1 MTLLESKLIDLVLDL
16 HARYGGAQ
24 PRPNGNVIQFSVV
37 DNDTT
42 QPKAVADTLLDLA
55 RVGKDKTRPTVSGV
69 KRKDLAEMSGLTIE
83 TTVRLLKDFE
93 KRALL
98 RKLGKDLI
106 IIDEPNLRS
115 LAERF

>member
-42 QPKAVADTLLDLA
+42 QPKAVADLEAL
-55 RVGKDKTRPTVSGV
+55 
-69 KRKDLAEMSGLTIE
+69 LAEHG
-83 TTVRLLKDFE
+83 V
-93 KRALL
+93 RALYL
-98 RKLGKDLI
+98 NVTPGLELKQKFNRRLKFSISASALVGRVPL
-106 IIDEPNLRS
+106 
-115 LAERF
+115 